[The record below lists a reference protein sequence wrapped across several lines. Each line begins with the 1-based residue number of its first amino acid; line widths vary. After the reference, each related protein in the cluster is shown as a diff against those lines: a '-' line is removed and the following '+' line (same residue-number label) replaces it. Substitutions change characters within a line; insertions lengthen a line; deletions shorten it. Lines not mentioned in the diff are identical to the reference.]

1 MKLRLYILFRSL
13 TLSLSLPQT
22 DILLRWFTSS
32 HTASEG
38 LIDYIHD
45 CGVLETSL
53 NVIFSCAFQ
62 VNVTLNKNSACT

>member
-1 MKLRLYILFRSL
+1 MKLRLYTLSL
-13 TLSLSLPQT
+13 SHSLSLPQT

-38 LIDYIHD
+38 LIDYIYD